1 MTSFP
6 DDRRDLAAMFV
17 PLARALVA
25 REEPALHAH
34 GITMW
39 GYVVLTALAEPPVRT
54 QAALAQATSADKS
67 RIIGVLDDL
76 QERGLIQ
83 RQPDTADRRV
93 HLLSVTPAGDRLR
106 RSVEAAI
113 RASEQDVY
121 LAAMFVP
128 LARALVAREEPALHA
143 HDISMW
149 GYVVLTA
156 LAEQP
161 VRTQAALAQAI
172 GADKSRIIGV
182 LDDLQERGLIQ
193 RQPDTADRRVHLLS
207 LTPAGDRLRRSVEA
221 AIRNSEQDVLA
232 VLPPADREAFLR
244 SLKALYERYRAP

>member
-1 MTSFP
+1 MSAFP

-25 REEPALHAH
+25 REEPAL
-34 GITMW
+34 
-39 GYVVLTALAEPPVRT
+39 
-54 QAALAQATSADKS
+54 Q
-67 RIIGVLDDL
+67 
-76 QERGLIQ
+76 
-83 RQPDTADRRV
+83 
-93 HLLSVTPAGDRLR
+93 
-106 RSVEAAI
+106 
-113 RASEQDVY
+113 
-121 LAAMFVP
+121 
-128 LARALVAREEPALHA
+128 A

-172 GADKSRIIGV
+172 SADKSRIIGV

-207 LTPAGDRLRRSVEA
+207 LTPAGRPAA
-221 AIRNSEQDVLA
+221 AIRGGRDPRQRAGRPRDPAARRPRGVPA
-232 VLPPADREAFLR
+232 VTEGPVRALPGAMKDSPRR
-244 SLKALYERYRAP
+244 